1 MDKYSLDAKQHP
13 SKLMDM
19 DIFASKHDDAEKY
32 RVLVIDDNEMEL
44 KLYAN
49 GLARHFTMSFARTTE
64 KAWELLNRAPIPDAI
79 ILDILMPDED
89 GLQFCERLR
98 ENPYTNN
105 IPIIFM
111 SSLSGANIKAQAF
124 ELGGA
129 DFVVKP
135 PVIDELVAR
144 INRHAAQYRKTKR
157 LEALIFIDPLTHLP
171 NAAKFE
177 EVLKQEWSRCARYW
191 HHLSLLLIH
200 LEDMQWLKKEYGKDE
215 YYAMTASI
223 ADALSGIGARP
234 GDLFASLDD
243 DCFGLLLSDCST
255 SGAQI
260 KAQQIIDTFSQP
272 NFVVN
277 QEFGDHK
284 IECTIA
290 VAVAAPAGGGVS
302 AQLYQAADNVLFK
315 ARKERRSGIVQLGY
329 IMGVDDANDS

>member
-1 MDKYSLDAKQHP
+1 MEKYSLD
-13 SKLMDM
+13 
-19 DIFASKHDDAEKY
+19 DAQRHNGPISMELLSDEAGENRQF
-32 RVLVIDDNEMEL
+32 RVMVIDDNDIEL

-49 GLARHFTMSFARTTE
+49 GLAKHFTMSFARTTE
-64 KAWELLNRAPIPDAI
+64 KAWELLNRAPLPDAI

-98 ENPYTNN
+98 ENQYTSN

-111 SSLSGANIKAQAF
+111 SSLTGSNIKAQAF
-124 ELGGA
+124 QLGGA

-135 PVIDELVAR
+135 PIIEELVAR

-171 NAAKFE
+171 NSAKFD

-191 HHLSLLLIH
+191 HHLSLLLVR
-200 LEDMQWLKKEYGKDE
+200 LEDMQWFKKEYGKDE

-255 SGAQI
+255 SGAKI
-260 KAQQIIDTFSQP
+260 KANQIINTFNQP

-290 VAVAAPAGGGVS
+290 VAVAAPAGGGNAV
-302 AQLYQAADNVLFK
+302 QLYQAADNLLFK
-315 ARKERRSGIVQLGY
+315 AKKEHHKGIVELGH
-329 IMGVDDANDS
+329 IMGVDDLDAN